1 MTDTRNTPAPWS
13 LFVLDD
19 GAFTICTNDG
29 VDRVICSR
37 NAIDYN
43 KNAARESIANARLI
57 AAAPELLDVCEAF
70 IGWIGDGVA
79 GEMLADIRAR
89 ARAAIEKARKE

>member
-1 MTDTRNTPAPWS
+1 MTDTRHTPGPWETLKIAERGVVDYAIYPS
-13 LFVLDD
+13 NQIGFNVAKVLD
-19 GAFTICTNDG
+19 GGSECETA
-29 VDRVICSR
+29 S
-37 NAIDYN
+37 
-43 KNAARESIANARLI
+43 NARLI